1 MKAVGREIR
10 HKTESQLV
18 VLNVPPSKVKKTYR
32 LLLERA
38 GAAASG
44 VLVEE
49 MVAGDREFLVGMRRD
64 DAFGP
69 VVAFG
74 LGGVLTEAL
83 ADGRRRPASRGVP
96 LGPQEEPGSVGP
108 SREADHG
115 RCYYHRGDEADC
127 GT

>member
-1 MKAVGREIR
+1 MRPEAVGWVLMRDHTKLRAFELADELALDDVVFFHHI
-10 HKTESQLV
+10 KQPYNLLKYLV
-18 VLNVPPSKVKKTYR
+18 
-32 LLLERA
+32 
-38 GAAASG
+38 
-44 VLVEE
+44 
-49 MVAGDREFLVGMRRD
+49 DRQVV
-64 DAFGP
+64 P